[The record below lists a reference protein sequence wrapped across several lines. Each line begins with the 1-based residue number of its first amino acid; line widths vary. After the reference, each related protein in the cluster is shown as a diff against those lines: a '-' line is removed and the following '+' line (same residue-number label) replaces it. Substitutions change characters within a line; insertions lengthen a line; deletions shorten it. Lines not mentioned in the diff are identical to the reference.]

1 MIKVAYANIKSKNKI
16 NGRLSDHLILLSTL
30 HAVYNIVAGVLSN
43 LINSDKRIKGME
55 TGDHEIKIVFK

>member
-1 MIKVAYANIKSKNKI
+1 MIKVAYANIKCKNKI
-16 NGRLSDHLILLSTL
+16 NGLLSDHLIVLSTL

-43 LINSDKRIKGME
+43 FINSDKRIKGME

>member
-16 NGRLSDHLILLSTL
+16 NGLLSDHLIVSSTL

-43 LINSDKRIKGME
+43 FINSDKRIKGME